1 MYFDARCVVN
11 LWKSYTGY
19 VYHVRTMVEHTL
31 TNLWNTN
38 VMRFT
43 QETSWTSVSDIGL
56 ARSLSF
62 SSIPPAAAALLY
74 GGWILCLY
82 FVGMFLKFYYSWRFS
97 PYQFGCVKKFRSNR
111 VFTHTGWRRRTTDE
125 HLPFRTHNI
134 LSAHFAKIF
143 GNSLVLNY
151 RLIIHTCID
160 IWILLIY
167 AKI

>member
-1 MYFDARCVVN
+1 
-11 LWKSYTGY
+11 
-19 VYHVRTMVEHTL
+19 MVEHTL

-82 FVGMFLKFYYSWRFS
+82 FVGICKFLKFYHSWCFS
-97 PYQFGCVKKFRSNR
+97 PYQFGCVKKFRSNSVYTYR
-111 VFTHTGWRRRTTDE
+111 MEEEDHWWTFAFSNPQHFICPFCKNIWKFFSFK
-125 HLPFRTHNI
+125 LPT
-134 LSAHFAKIF
+134 
-143 GNSLVLNY
+143 
-151 RLIIHTCID
+151 
-160 IWILLIY
+160 
-167 AKI
+167 

>member
-1 MYFDARCVVN
+1 
-11 LWKSYTGY
+11 
-19 VYHVRTMVEHTL
+19 MVEHTL

-62 SSIPPAAAALLY
+62 SSIPPAAAAALLY

-82 FVGMFLKFYYSWRFS
+82 FVGICKFLKFYHSWCFS
-97 PYQFGCVKKFRSNR
+97 PYQLGCVKKLRSNR

-125 HLPFRTHNI
+125 HSPFRTHNI

-151 RLIIHTCID
+151 LLNIHICID